1 MLKPYYG
8 KEMKRN
14 SFVCILAT
22 LLLICLISCNLF
34 EGNDRD
40 TIRTH
45 LTTKINGKEV
55 NIPVEISKITKVINN
70 NTFIV
75 DSTIFDSDLALIG
88 LVMASKTGSE
98 KKIRTFFDNL
108 ELDNVV
114 CNDHYD
120 ICTADSISYCIG
132 HYNAEGYDLIAVAV
146 RGIDY
151 DLEWA
156 SNFKIGTSGDHQG
169 FSEAADKVYD
179 GLTNYINSKYK
190 SSYDSGKLLL
200 FMTGFSRAAAV
211 TNVLSY
217 KVLADPIKKLNIP
230 QKQVAVYTYNTP
242 RGLTAEH
249 AIAFPNVFNILSSA
263 DIVPCLAP
271 EQYGMYRCGRDI
283 NVFESKESDY
293 KKKSTKE
300 ERGKYIDETVW
311 YESKVDNL
319 AKLNQKNIPKFRLE
333 TFTYKKGQSP
343 GKSIIEYG
351 TYEKSAIEWLLNLVL
366 TDGGIEDPYKGYSFK
381 TREKFATTIQPYLSY
396 FIQYLLGYPEIMDEI
411 EKKFEK
417 DPIMTPIKWF
427 LEKDGIYT
435 DMKEILDK
443 YHIDYDDTELKKSC
457 RALYEM
463 ADYSDCNGCLTN
475 TIIKLIPMV
484 AGSNKD
490 LSRMVY
496 LHRTDMAWILLCDY
510 LN

>member
-1 MLKPYYG
+1 
-8 KEMKRN
+8 MKRKILWGIVA
-14 SFVCILAT
+14 SSLIVCI
-22 LLLICLISCNLF
+22 ISCSLF
-34 EGNDRD
+34 EGDSRD
-40 TIRTH
+40 TVKTH
-45 LTTKINGKEV
+45 LTTKIKGKEV
-55 NIPVEISKITKVINN
+55 NIPVEISKINKVVDNKTIV
-70 NTFIV
+70 V
-75 DSTIFDSDLALIG
+75 DSTIFDNDLALIG
-88 LVMASKTGSE
+88 LVMSSKTGSE
-98 KKIRTFFDNL
+98 KKIRAFFADL

-120 ICTADSISYCIG
+120 TCTADSISYCIG
-132 HYNAEGYDLIAVAV
+132 HYNAEGYDLVAVAV

-169 FSEAADKVYD
+169 FSEAATKVYD

-217 KVLADPIKKLNIP
+217 MVLADPVKKLNIP
-230 QKQVAVYTYNTP
+230 LKQVAAYTFNTP

-249 AIAFPNVFNILSSA
+249 AIAFPNVFNILNSA
-263 DIVPCLAP
+263 DIVQYLAP

-293 KKKSTKE
+293 TKKSTKE

-311 YESKVDNL
+311 YECKVDNL
-319 AKLNQKNIPKFRLE
+319 AKLNQKKIPKFRLE

-343 GKSIIEYG
+343 GKSTIAYG
-351 TYEKSAIEWLLNLVL
+351 TYEKSAIDWLLNMIL
-366 TDGGIEDPYKGYSFK
+366 TDGGIENPYKGYSFK
-381 TREKFATTIQPYLSY
+381 TREKFANTIQPYLSY

-411 EKKFEK
+411 EDLFKK
-417 DPIMTPIKWF
+417 DPIMTPVRWF
-427 LEKDGIYT
+427 LEENGIYA
-435 DMKEILDK
+435 DMKQILDK
-443 YHIDYDDTELKKSC
+443 YHIDYDDAELKKSC

-463 ADYSDCNGCLTN
+463 ADYRDADFNGCLTN
-475 TIIKLIPMV
+475 TILELIPMA

-496 LHRTDMAWILLCDY
+496 LHRPDMAWILLWDY

>member
-1 MLKPYYG
+1 
-8 KEMKRN
+8 MKRN
-14 SFVCILAT
+14 FFVGIVASLLIVCI
-22 LLLICLISCNLF
+22 ISCSLF
-34 EGNDRD
+34 EGDQRD
-40 TIRTH
+40 TVKTH
-45 LTTKINGKEV
+45 LTTKINGEEV
-55 NIPVEISKITKVINN
+55 NIPVEISKINKVVDNN
-70 NTFIV
+70 AFFV
-75 DSTIFDSDLALIG
+75 DSTIFDNDLALIG
-88 LVMASKTGSE
+88 LVMASRTGKE
-98 KKIRTFFDNL
+98 KKIRECFSEL
-108 ELDNVV
+108 ELDNIV
-114 CNDHYD
+114 CNDNYD
-120 ICTADSISYCIG
+120 TCTADSISYCIG

-156 SNFKIGTSGDHQG
+156 SNFKIGVSGDHQG
-169 FSEAADKVYD
+169 FSEAAAKVYD

-283 NVFESKESDY
+283 NVFESKESAY

-300 ERGKYIDETVW
+300 TRGKYIDETVW

-319 AKLNQKNIPKFRLE
+319 AKLNQKKIPQFRLE
-333 TFTYKKGQSP
+333 TFTYKKGKSP

-351 TYEKSAIEWLLNLVL
+351 TYEKSAIDWLLNLIL
-366 TDGGIEDPYKGYSFK
+366 TDGGIENPYKGYSFK
-381 TREKFATTIQPYLSY
+381 TREKFATTVQPHLSY

-411 EKKFEK
+411 EDLFKEE
-417 DPIMTPIKWF
+417 PITTPVRWF
-427 LEKDGIYT
+427 LEKDGIYS
-435 DMKEILDK
+435 DMKKMLDK
-443 YHIDYDDTELKKSC
+443 YHIQYDDAELKNSC

-463 ADYSDCNGCLTN
+463 ADYKDCNGCLTN
-475 TIIKLIPMV
+475 TIVKLIPMA

-496 LHRTDMAWILLCDY
+496 LHRTDMAWILLWDY
-510 LN
+510 LD